1 MSSRVKKSVRA
12 RRAAGVPA
20 IRVARSGVVRLKSVP
35 DLPDGNLF
43 IGEARR
49 EIPFAIKRFYFINA
63 LANPRA
69 VRGRHAH
76 RKLEQVIFCINGSF
90 VLHLDDGRKKQRIR
104 LHDPAV
110 GIVLGPWLW
119 HTMAEFSYD
128 CVILVVASDRYRE
141 ADYIRDY
148 EEFRRGAREI

>member
-1 MSSRVKKSVRA
+1 MK
-12 RRAAGVPA
+12 RRSPAAGRSAVPA
-20 IRVARSGVVRLKSVP
+20 IRVARSGVVRLKAVP

-76 RKLEQVIFCINGSF
+76 RKLEQVIFCVNGSF
-90 VLHLDDGRKKQRIR
+90 VLHLDDGRAKQRIR
-104 LHDPAV
+104 LHDPSV
-110 GIVLGPWLW
+110 GIILGPWLW
-119 HTMAEFSYD
+119 HTMQDFSYD
-128 CVILVVASDRYRE
+128 CVILVVASDRYVQ

-148 EEFRRGAREI
+148 QEFRPGAQGKA